1 MLAGTTI
8 TVRACLP
15 PLFTVSTF
23 SHGHYIAK
31 EGAIF
36 PRRLLLILIQ
46 LEQHF
51 AAVLP
56 RMTSHIN
63 PVLFLR
69 SYFLGKKFSF
79 EPTQPMEC
87 TREYPVIQH
96 TAQVFPGGKYSN
108 GRYAIASRVFM
119 FHYSFHVIE
128 RNECNLEVDFDILYM
143 TNLQGIN

>member
-15 PLFTVSTF
+15 PLLTVSTC

-56 RMTSHIN
+56 PMTYQIN
-63 PVLFLR
+63 PVLLLR

-79 EPTQPMEC
+79 EPIQPMEC

-108 GRYAIASRVFM
+108 GRYAIASRRIYV
-119 FHYSFHVIE
+119 SF
-128 RNECNLEVDFDILYM
+128 ILCHG
-143 TNLQGIN
+143 NK